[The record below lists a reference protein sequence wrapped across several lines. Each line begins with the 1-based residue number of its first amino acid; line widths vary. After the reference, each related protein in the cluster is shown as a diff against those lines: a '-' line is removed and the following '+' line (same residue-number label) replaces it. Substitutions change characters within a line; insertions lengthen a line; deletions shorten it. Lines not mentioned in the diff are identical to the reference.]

1 MELDSMI
8 QIQFRGETKP
18 SKHQFR
24 PSGQIRRTSW
34 QLTQVESVSLRVSN
48 CGSKK
53 SHFRT
58 PYHASD
64 FKHGYT

>member
-34 QLTQVESVSLRVSN
+34 QLTQVESVSLYVSRIVAQRN
-48 CGSKK
+48 LISVR
-53 SHFRT
+53 RT
-58 PYHASD
+58 MQ
-64 FKHGYT
+64 